1 MAKDLE
7 VKIQD
12 EIRKKVIEE
21 EFKRSEADASDNIS
35 ALSET
40 TSLPPEEVE
49 RIAKEI
55 RVEQTLKNTFKKV
68 ALIGV
73 GVFGAAAAVLGA
85 IVWALFL

>member
-7 VKIQD
+7 TKIQD
-12 EIRKKVIEE
+12 EIRKKVIAED
-21 EFKRSEADASDNIS
+21 FKRSETDASDNIS
-35 ALSET
+35 ALAET

-55 RVEQTLKNTFKKV
+55 RVEQTLNSTFKKV

-73 GVFGAAAAVLGA
+73 GVFGAGAAVIGA
-85 IVWALFL
+85 IIWILF